1 MSLHNNRFVA
11 VTAGAAILVAAS
23 SFGAVAANLVTSA
36 DIKDQTIKKVDIGK
50 AAVGGDEVKDSSLK
64 MKDLSSGA
72 QSKLKGNTG
81 STGPSGPQ
89 GPAGPAGPQGPAG
102 PAGPQGPAGPAGAA
116 GPAVGLSVN
125 ETSGPTTVTNIGGS
139 FATRATV
146 ADTYT
151 LPVGTHQ
158 ISTDGFFVSTAVTSG
173 FTRLQVAVRG
183 AGGQDFGTC
192 FTGTASALA
201 QREATCST
209 TRVATVTQ
217 PTPVTVWVFGYADN
231 QGSAD
236 GGLFTAYTSSS
247 ALKVG

>member
-1 MSLHNNRFVA
+1 M
-11 VTAGAAILVAAS
+11 
-23 SFGAVAANLVTSA
+23 
-36 DIKDQTIKKVDIGK
+36 
-50 AAVGGDEVKDSSLK
+50 
-64 MKDLSSGA
+64 
-72 QSKLKGNTG
+72 
-81 STGPSGPQ
+81 
-89 GPAGPAGPQGPAG
+89 
-102 PAGPQGPAGPAGAA
+102 
-116 GPAVGLSVN
+116 
-125 ETSGPTTVTNIGGS
+125 TNIGGS

-236 GGLFTAYTSSS
+236 GGLFTAYTASRHSKSAEGRATGVCARPLQPSAGPSRRDEVVLPILARNDASSGWEMPWHAS
-247 ALKVG
+247 NAAGGAATVNGTIGGLHGPPLQIRKALTV